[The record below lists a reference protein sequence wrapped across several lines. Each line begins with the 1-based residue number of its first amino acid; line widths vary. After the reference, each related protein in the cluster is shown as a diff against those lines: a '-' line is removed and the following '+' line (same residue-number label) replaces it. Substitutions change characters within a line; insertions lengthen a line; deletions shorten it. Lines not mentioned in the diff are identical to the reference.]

1 MSFAAILSWNIENPS
16 TGRAVN
22 ILLFITFRTVFD
34 RTFRSRLQPRPRSE
48 DNATWNSS
56 VLANVISNWRQNAC
70 RPGGAAR
77 ICPPVIWRKHSITM
91 KFLQVVK
98 QKNGKISFGFFA
110 TMGGSCAAIR
120 RRFLSSLVT
129 LAESDAQANKIDSA
143 RWGHHEP
150 IDRACELDFLIPSSA
165 LEDLELVARRPGWVR
180 ERCRRIR
187 RKPIEA
193 PLPDVA
199 VHVV

>member
-1 MSFAAILSWNIENPS
+1 MSFAAILSWNIENAS

-77 ICPPVIWRKHSITM
+77 ICSPGIWRKHSTRT
-91 KFLQVVK
+91 KFLEAVK
-98 QKNGKISFGFFA
+98 QKK
-110 TMGGSCAAIR
+110 R
-120 RRFLSSLVT
+120 
-129 LAESDAQANKIDSA
+129 Q
-143 RWGHHEP
+143 
-150 IDRACELDFLIPSSA
+150 
-165 LEDLELVARRPGWVR
+165 
-180 ERCRRIR
+180 CRRKFKTGKDVR
-187 RKPIEA
+187 SKPDGSEA
-193 PLPDVA
+193 
-199 VHVV
+199 VVS

>member
-1 MSFAAILSWNIENPS
+1 MEQFCSRKRHFELASKCLPPRWSGANLSAGYLAQTLNNNEIFA
-16 TGRAVN
+16 
-22 ILLFITFRTVFD
+22 
-34 RTFRSRLQPRPRSE
+34 SRQ
-48 DNATWNSS
+48 TKK
-56 VLANVISNWRQNAC
+56 RQN
-70 RPGGAAR
+70 
-77 ICPPVIWRKHSITM
+77 
-91 KFLQVVK
+91 FLWFLCDD
-98 QKNGKISFGFFA
+98 G
-110 TMGGSCAAIR
+110 GGSCAAIR
-120 RRFLSSLVT
+120 RRFLWSLVT